1 MDNISHIEITG
12 TWLMLRVTTSA
23 AGAASLNHR
32 SLSSSSLFHT
42 GAKVGPR
49 AWALRSVF
57 VYFIQVDE
65 AEQQCDYL

>member
-1 MDNISHIEITG
+1 MDWVSFNISHIEIVF
-12 TWLMLRVTTSA
+12 LLLQLVSVIFIKP
-23 AGAASLNHR
+23 SFP
-32 SLSSSSLFHT
+32 LFLIFVHT